1 MGREHTSNRTS
12 SISVIVVGRERIE
25 LGRNSTSWD
34 MGQERGHSSV
44 LPIANS
50 WSLPTQRA
58 DGRLQLRS
66 KYQLAASTFPLN
78 TVNSVIYDIREGNRE
93 RKMCAAFPKSSRI
106 IRRIRCN
113 EESKTAV
120 TL

>member
-12 SISVIVVGRERIE
+12 SISVIVVGRENRAWTE
-25 LGRNSTSWD
+25 LTSWD

-66 KYQLAASTFPLN
+66 KYQLAAYTFPLN

-93 RKMCAAFPKSSRI
+93 RKMCAAFKNNRN
-106 IRRIRCN
+106 RQ
-113 EESKTAV
+113 E
-120 TL
+120 